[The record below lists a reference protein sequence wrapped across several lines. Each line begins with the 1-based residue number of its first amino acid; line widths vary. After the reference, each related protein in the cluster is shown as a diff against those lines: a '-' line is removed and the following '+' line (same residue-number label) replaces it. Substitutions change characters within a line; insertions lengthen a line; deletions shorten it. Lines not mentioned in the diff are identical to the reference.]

1 MENTITTIIVST
13 VTGVSTY
20 LFGFRKAKKEVDNMA
35 LTNLEKSV
43 SIYQILI
50 NDMKSQI
57 TELLDKVNSLE
68 EQIETLQEQNKSLR
82 EMLEAQQKKTT
93 TRKNATTRKG

>member
-1 MENTITTIIVST
+1 MENTITTIIIST
-13 VTGVSTY
+13 ITGVSTY

-35 LTNLEKSV
+35 LTNLEKSI

-57 TELLDKVNSLE
+57 TELLSKVETLE

-82 EMLEAQQKKTT
+82 EMLEKQQVKKT
-93 TRKNATTRKG
+93 RAKKDATTK

>member
-35 LTNLEKSV
+35 LTNLEKSI

-57 TELLDKVNSLE
+57 TELLDKVNTLE
-68 EQIETLQEQNKSLR
+68 GQIETLQEQNKSLR
-82 EMLEAQQKKTT
+82 EMLENQQVRKTRAKKD
-93 TRKNATTRKG
+93 ATTK

>member
-57 TELLDKVNSLE
+57 TELLDKVNTLE

-82 EMLEAQQKKTT
+82 EMLEKQQVKRTRAKKD
-93 TRKNATTRKG
+93 ATTK